1 MRVPRL
7 RTVLQGVLLAGCAA
21 WGWAQSTPVLVP
33 TGTWSSAPAALQAQV
48 FEPHGTGKHA
58 AVVMV
63 HGCGGAY
70 AKDGSLNARHR
81 MWGEYLAS
89 LGYVALMLDSFTA
102 RGVRELCT
110 IRHGLRTLREADRV
124 GDAYAALAY
133 LRQRADVDPARI
145 ALLGWSHGGGVVL
158 DAIGHLTGPAQPGF
172 RAAVAFYPGCTA
184 RSQHAERFH
193 PSAPLL
199 VLMGEADDW
208 TPVAPCQAL
217 AATVAARGEPMEIVT
232 YPDTFHDFDNPALK
246 GPRQRADVPNGV
258 QPGAGVTLAPNPE
271 AREDAKRRVA
281 AFLARHLQ

>member
-1 MRVPRL
+1 MRVAL
-7 RTVLQGVLLAGCAA
+7 WGA
-21 WGWAQSTPVLVP
+21 WLCLSGTGWAQSTPVLVP
-33 TGTWSSAPAALQAQV
+33 PGTWSSAPAPLQARL
-48 FEPHGTGKHA
+48 FLPNGSGPHP

-89 LGYVALMLDSFTA
+89 QGFVALMLDSFTA
-102 RGVRELCT
+102 RGIRELCT
-110 IRHGLRTLREADRV
+110 TRHAERTLKEADRV

-133 LRQRADVDPARI
+133 LHQQPGVVAQHI

-158 DAIGHLTGPAQPGF
+158 DAISQPPKAAQLGF
-172 RAAVAFYPGCTA
+172 SAAVSFYPGCTV
-184 RSQHAERFH
+184 RNKHAERFH

-208 TPVAPCQAL
+208 MPVAPCKAL
-217 AATVAARGEPMEIVT
+217 TATVAARGEPMEIVT
-232 YPDTFHDFDNPALK
+232 YPDTFHDFDNPGLK
-246 GPRQRADVPNGV
+246 GARKRTDVPNGV
-258 QPGAGVTLAPNPE
+258 HPGAGVTVAPNAS
-271 AREDAKRRVA
+271 AREDAKRRVV